1 MKKVQIYCDGSC
13 NGNGKKENEGG
24 WGFYFL
30 ELDNNDNIVV
40 IKSDNERVKNT
51 TNNQMELTA
60 AINGC
65 IYCLKYM
72 TKLYDEDWLCEV
84 YTDSAYIYQ
93 CMSQKWYINWIRNG
107 WRNAK
112 KEPVKNKEL
121 WEQLIPFFENKHF
134 KFLKV
139 AGHNGIEWN
148 EKADKLARGME

>member
-13 NGNGKKENEGG
+13 NGNGKTTNEGG
-24 WGFYFL
+24 WAYYFL
-30 ELDNNDNIVV
+30 ELNDDNNIIV
-40 IKSDNERVKNT
+40 IKSDNERIKNT
-51 TNNQMELTA
+51 TNNQMELIA

-72 TKLYDEDWLCEV
+72 SKHYNEDWNCEV
-84 YTDSAYIYQ
+84 YTDSAYIHN
-93 CMSQKWYINWIRNG
+93 CMAQKWYINWRRNG

-139 AGHNGIEWN
+139 AGHSGVEWN
-148 EKADKLARGME
+148 EKVDKLARGLI

>member
-13 NGNGKKENEGG
+13 NGNGKATNEGG
-24 WGFYFL
+24 WAYYFL
-30 ELDNNDNIVV
+30 ELNDDNNIIV
-40 IKSDNERVKNT
+40 IKSDNERIKNT
-51 TNNQMELTA
+51 TNNQMELIA

-65 IYCLKYM
+65 IHCLKYM
-72 TKLYDEDWLCEV
+72 SEHYNEDWNCEV
-84 YTDSAYIYQ
+84 YTDSAYIHN
-93 CMSQKWYINWIRNG
+93 CMAQKWYINWRRNG

-139 AGHNGIEWN
+139 AGHSGVEWN
-148 EKADKLARGME
+148 EKVDKLARGLI